1 MNPEF
6 TTSELKLM
14 RELLQRECNL
24 IESFSGDERIQE
36 WKNSKMALIQRTVR
50 RIDYQF
56 DNSLE
61 H

>member
-14 RELLQRECNL
+14 RELLQREYNL